1 MSLAPGPDLEG
12 SRTVASSTPV
22 RISVSLTEAPGQPA
36 LLECGCYWRTSELKQ
51 EPEEIPDTEHELVLE
66 RVCAIDVAKD
76 IGKVCVRVSSRAG
89 RRVSK
94 VWDVAA
100 RSGAVAEL
108 AEQLV
113 DEGIEKVTVESTSDY
128 WRIWFYVLEAAGLSV
143 QLVNARD
150 VKNVPGRPKT
160 DKLDAVWL
168 AKLTEKGLLRPS
180 FVPPAPVREL
190 RDYTRLRIDLTR
202 ERSRY
207 WQRLEKLLE
216 DALIK
221 VSAVASTLDTLSV
234 RDMLEALIAGERDPR
249 RLAGLAR
256 GRMRAKHAALVEAL
270 TGRFDD
276 HHAELARMLLDQID
290 ALATQIATL
299 TTRIDELLTAMEPQ
313 TRADEPDTPGGAG
326 TVADGARGST
336 TIERLD
342 EIPGIGPGTAQIILA
357 EIGLDMSRFPT
368 AAHLVSWAKL
378 CPRTIQSGADPAR
391 RQDRQGQPVSQR
403 GARRGRRRGRQN
415 RHLPRR
421 TLPAHRQTPRQTQGA
436 RRGRPLDPGHHLEP
450 AQRPHRPVPRPR
462 RRLPRHP
469 DQHRTQNTQLRHA
482 TDGDGLPRHP
492 RTRRL
497 TQYRTGHNTTR
508 LRKLRR
514 VLRLPTH
521 LGIFRSGNPPVD
533 ELTTVDNPIA
543 LI

>member
-1 MSLAPGPDLEG
+1 MGWID
-12 SRTVASSTPV
+12 
-22 RISVSLTEAPGQPA
+22 
-36 LLECGCYWRTSELKQ
+36 WRTSELKQ
-51 EPEEIPDTEHELVLE
+51 EPEEIVDTEHELVLE

-76 IGKVCVRVSSRAG
+76 SGKVCVRVSSRAG

-100 RSGAVAEL
+100 RSGAVADL
-108 AEQLV
+108 AEHLV
-113 DEGIEKVTVESTSDY
+113 AEGIEKVTVESTSDY

-150 VKNVPGRPKT
+150 VKNAPGRPKT

-190 RDYTRLRIDLTR
+190 RDYSRLRIDLTR
-202 ERSRY
+202 ERARY

-221 VSAVASTLDTLSV
+221 VSAVASTLDTLST

-256 GRMRAKHAALVEAL
+256 GRMRVKHDALVEAL

-290 ALATQIATL
+290 ALAAQIATL
-299 TTRIDELLTAMEPQ
+299 TTRIDELLAAMQSPV
-313 TRADEPDTPGGAG
+313 RADVPGTPAGAD
-326 TVADGARGST
+326 TVADRARELT

-342 EIPGIGPGTAQIILA
+342 EIPGIGPHAAQTILA

-368 AAHLVSWAKL
+368 SGHLVSWAKL
-378 CPRTIQSGADPAR
+378 SPRTIQSGPITRGGKTGKGNPYLKGALGEAAAAAAKTDTFL
-391 RQDRQGQPVSQR
+391 
-403 GARRGRRRGRQN
+403 GARYRRIVKRRGKLKALVAVARSILVVIWNLLSDPTARFHDLGSDYHTSRINTERKVRSHIAQLTAMGD
-415 RHLPRR
+415 RV
-421 TLPAHRQTPRQTQGA
+421 TLEAA
-436 RRGRPLDPGHHLEP
+436 
-450 AQRPHRPVPRPR
+450 A
-462 RRLPRHP
+462 
-469 DQHRTQNTQLRHA
+469 
-482 TDGDGLPRHP
+482 
-492 RTRRL
+492 
-497 TQYRTGHNTTR
+497 
-508 LRKLRR
+508 
-514 VLRLPTH
+514 
-521 LGIFRSGNPPVD
+521 
-533 ELTTVDNPIA
+533 
-543 LI
+543 